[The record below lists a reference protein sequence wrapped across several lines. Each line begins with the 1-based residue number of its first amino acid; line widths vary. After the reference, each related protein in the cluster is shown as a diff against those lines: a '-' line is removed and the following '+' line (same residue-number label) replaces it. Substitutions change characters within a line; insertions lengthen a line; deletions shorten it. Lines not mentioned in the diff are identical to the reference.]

1 MKFRGKLL
9 GALFGLMFAGPIG
22 MALGFIAGHLYDLGY
37 FRAFIQATQGGAY
50 TYAQQVFFNN
60 TFKIMGYIAKSDG
73 HVSEKEIQTART
85 IMSKM
90 GLNEAQKQLA
100 IQLFTLGKQND
111 FNLNMALFEL
121 QHVCRMQPTLLQ
133 IFLEIQF
140 EMVSSDGQPSQ
151 AKQKTLEQI
160 CAKLGVAGF
169 HYNQRDQGYQ
179 GQYQQQSRRS
189 SADALS
195 MKEAYDLLGIAQT
208 ATPEEIKKAY
218 RRMMSQNHPDKLIA
232 KGLPPEMIKVA
243 TQKTQRIK
251 QAYEK
256 IKETK
261 GF

>member
-1 MKFRGKLL
+1 MKFRGKLF
-9 GALFGLMFAGPIG
+9 GALFGLMFAGPVG

-73 HVSEKEIQTART
+73 HVSENEIQTART

-90 GLNEAQKQLA
+90 GLNEDQKQLA
-100 IQLFTLGKQND
+100 MQLFTLGKQND

-140 EMVSSDGQPSQ
+140 EMVSADGKISQ
-151 AKQKTLEQI
+151 AKQKTLEDI
-160 CAKLGVAGF
+160 CAKLGVTGF
-169 HYNQRDQGYQ
+169 HYNQGYQ
-179 GQYQQQSRRS
+179 GQYQQQSRQS
-189 SADALS
+189 FSDALS
-195 MKEAYDLLGIAQT
+195 TRDAYDLLGIAQT
-208 ATPEEIKKAY
+208 AIPEEIKKAY

-256 IKETK
+256 IKEAK